1 MSSQLKEI
9 MHGEDPE
16 QLIEWIDQGN
26 DPSEDGNWAIRY
38 ARKHELKTMVSILMD
53 DRRVAEYKGAS
64 PQTGR
69 LPIHVVEEIINRVYD
84 TQGSLGLFELV
95 PRIQNTL

>member
-16 QLIEWIDQGN
+16 QLIEWIEQGN

-38 ARKHELKTMVSILMD
+38 ARNHELKTMVGILMN
-53 DRRVAEYKGAS
+53 DRRVATYKDAS
-64 PQTGR
+64 PQTER
-69 LPIHVVEEIINRVYD
+69 MPIHVVEEIINQAYN
-84 TQGSLGLFELV
+84 TQGSLGLFEIV
-95 PRIQNTL
+95 PRIQNL